1 MSDQDW
7 AERFCADLDRLFRT
21 GTLADSTERT
31 PEYSELLALAQT
43 LSFTNFSD
51 QSQIQPVL
59 RRRLLT
65 SMGTRK
71 GWRLQEKISM
81 PTLFQKRR
89 FVSVL
94 PTVILAGLLIATL
107 VWTGGLT
114 AIAQGAIDFVERL
127 WIGEY
132 TSIEPFD
139 LKQLFGGPL
148 SAGGEECAPTAQ
160 QQCKIVRLDDRLL
173 GEDGVPRRFD
183 TPAAAQ
189 AALSFTLRQPGYM
202 PAGYT
207 FKEAKVWGDGD
218 LVTVDLLYDGPNGN
232 CNERILLSQSP
243 VGEQSGQAVS
253 IGLPQVSVVETVQVN
268 GRSATWAGGT
278 LLWESDGIS
287 YILTSQSDLSL
298 AEAVRIAESLE

>member
-43 LSFTNFSD
+43 LSSTNFSD

-65 SMGTRK
+65 SMGARK

-139 LKQLFGGPL
+139 IKQLFGEPR
-148 SAGGEECAPTAQ
+148 STGGEECVPTLKE
-160 QQCKIVRLDDRLL
+160 CKIVRLDDRLL

-202 PAGYT
+202 PEGYT
-207 FKEAKVWGDGD
+207 FNEAKVWGDGD
-218 LVTVDLLYDGPNGN
+218 LATVDLLYDGPSGN
-232 CNERILLSQSP
+232 CDGRIMLSQSP

-253 IGLPQVSVVETVQVN
+253 IGLPQVTAVETVQVN
-268 GRSATWAGGT
+268 GRSATWAEGT
-278 LLWESDGIS
+278 LLWESDGVS
-287 YILTSQSDLSL
+287 YLLTCRSDLSL